1 MQYLIN
7 FFSCCFISK
16 YLRPGPGPQSGVS
29 FFSLN
34 TSIITIIIKIFDL
47 WSFTIIITFIIII
60 IIIITSSSYYN
71 SLSFTYGNHKVNH
84 TFFHKEQTQGNS
96 ITNLSEDQYSLL
108 VLSSLDILLCP
119 QFSSY
124 YMILRLSVQS

>member
-60 IIIITSSSYYN
+60 ITSSSYYN
-71 SLSFTYGNHKVNH
+71 SVSFTYANHKVNH
-84 TFFHKEQTQGNS
+84 KFFHEEQTQGNS
-96 ITNLSEDQYSLL
+96 ITSLSEDQYSLL
-108 VLSSLDILLCP
+108 VLSSLDIMLCP

-124 YMILRLSVQS
+124 YMIWRLSVQS

>member
-60 IIIITSSSYYN
+60 ITSSSYYN

-108 VLSSLDILLCP
+108 VLSSLDIMLCP

-124 YMILRLSVQS
+124 YMIWRLSVQS